1 MTDFNLYLQ
10 LGISH
15 ILDINGYD
23 HILFIASL
31 CLVYQWTQYKEI
43 GVLVTA
49 FTIGHSVTLALA
61 VLNIITINSEI
72 IEFLIPIT
80 IILTCA
86 ENLLRLRFPQ
96 LKQEKLI
103 RYFLAGGFGLIH
115 GMGFSN
121 YLRLLLMNQDGI
133 GLPLFSF
140 NLGLEL
146 GQLSIVG
153 FVLSINYLALK
164 LIQAHYSKYIILSS
178 LCIAITALVL
188 LLG

>member
-31 CLVYQWTQYKEI
+31 CLVYQWKQYKEVGI
-43 GVLVTA
+43 LVTA
-49 FTIGHSVTLALA
+49 FTIGHSITLALA
-61 VLNIITINSEI
+61 VLNIISFNVDI

-80 IILTCA
+80 IIIACL
-86 ENLLRLRFPQ
+86 ENLISLKYSSFKQAKQLRYLT
-96 LKQEKLI
+96 
-103 RYFLAGGFGLIH
+103 AGSFGLIH

-121 YLRLLLMNQDGI
+121 YLRLLLMDQDGI

-146 GQLSIVG
+146 GQLCIVG
-153 FVLSINYLALK
+153 LVLCINYLVWK
-164 LIQAHYSKYIILSS
+164 FIQTHYSKYIILSS